1 MGDEV
6 RGRASDDDFSP
17 GVAAFWAEI
26 NNVIRLADDL
36 QVVFHYHYR
45 IPLIHQCLQDMQ
57 EFLDIR
63 QV

>member
-1 MGDEV
+1 
-6 RGRASDDDFSP
+6 
-17 GVAAFWAEI
+17 
-26 NNVIRLADDL
+26 
-36 QVVFHYHYR
+36 VFHYHYR